1 MTHSDFKY
9 LLFLAILVQIPS
21 AKCLAC
27 YACMAINYRQNV
39 LSRNDELLPPQ
50 SRENLSL
57 VIDSLIEH
65 DFGLVAVSSSCADVA
80 LTSQPSFLNSPISI
94 CAPDD
99 RCAKMDFVFKEIRIQ
114 WIYQSELIFS
124 IILLVCALNEF
135 FINARLPLSLLMSI
149 GCVLFFLLYIEFYFG
164 FTYNW

>member
-99 RCAKMDFVFKEIRIQ
+99 RCAKMDFVFKGEKIVLRNCL
-114 WIYQSELIFS
+114 S
-124 IILLVCALNEF
+124 
-135 FINARLPLSLLMSI
+135 SLLESPTSNIKFVCPKANVVEEHM
-149 GCVLFFLLYIEFYFG
+149 
-164 FTYNW
+164 